1 MALGQQ
7 HENQAGR
14 YVMSS
19 SHKTSKN
26 LGPRTNI
33 VHSGRHPG
41 ENHGFVNPPVYHAS
55 TIFYPSY
62 EALQEKDA
70 RYVYGRRGTPTMEAL
85 EEAVATLE
93 GGHGAKICPSGLS
106 AITTM
111 LLSFLK
117 TGDHL
122 LVTDSTYRPTRSFCD
137 HVLKDLGIETTYY
150 DPLLG
155 GNIASLFRENTRLV
169 YTESPGS
176 QTMEVQDI
184 PAIVE
189 AAHARGILVSTDNTW
204 SGGHYFKAFD
214 HGCDISV
221 QAGTKYIV
229 GHSDAMLG
237 TITVTKEHWPR
248 LDRYWQLIGSCAG
261 PDDIYLGQRG
271 LRTLDVRLERHMKN
285 TLEIA
290 GWLQGRAEVE
300 RVMYPALPSDPGHEI
315 WKRDYSGA
323 SGLFSFVLKPVA
335 EAGVAAFFNTLQFF
349 GMGYSWGGYESLA
362 VPFDPTSYRTATEWP
377 HEGAGVRLHIGL
389 EDVDDLKADL
399 DRAFAALKASA

>member
-1 MALGQQ
+1 MTSLK
-7 HENQAGR
+7 NQP
-14 YVMSS
+14 S
-19 SHKTSKN
+19 N
-26 LGPRTNI
+26 IGPSTDL
-33 VHSGRHPG
+33 VHSGRHPH

-55 TIFYPSY
+55 TIFFPSY
-62 EALQEKDA
+62 ESLKA
-70 RYVYGRRGTPTMEAL
+70 RDTQYVYGRRGTPTMAAL
-85 EEAVATLE
+85 EEAVSSLE
-93 GGHGAKICPSGLS
+93 GGYGTKICPSGLS

-117 TGDHL
+117 AGDHL

-137 HVLKDLGIETTYY
+137 EVLKGLGIETTYY
-150 DPLLG
+150 DPMLG
-155 GNIASLFRENTRLV
+155 ADIASLFKPNTKLV
-169 YTESPGS
+169 YTECPGS

-184 PAIVE
+184 PAIVK
-189 AAHARGILVSTDNTW
+189 AAHEHGILVSTDNTW
-204 SGGHYFKAFD
+204 SAGHYFKAFE

-237 TITVTKEHWPR
+237 TITVTEEHWPT
-248 LDRYWQLIGSCAG
+248 LDKYWNLIGPCAG
-261 PDDIYLGQRG
+261 PDDIYLAQRG

-290 GWLQGRAEVE
+290 SWLQDRAEVE

-315 WKRDYSGA
+315 WKRDFTGA
-323 SGLFSFVLKPVA
+323 SGLFSFVLKPVPDA
-335 EAGVAAFFNTLQFF
+335 AVAKFFNSLKFF

-362 VPFDPTSYRTATEWP
+362 VPFDPSSYRSATVWP
-377 HEGAGVRLHIGL
+377 HEGPGVRLHIGL

-399 DRAFAALKASA
+399 DGAFAAMTAAA

>member
-1 MALGQQ
+1 MT
-7 HENQAGR
+7 
-14 YVMSS
+14 
-19 SHKTSKN
+19 TSKKHPIKT
-26 LGPRTNI
+26 GPLTDI
-33 VHSGRHPG
+33 VHSGRHPHD
-41 ENHGFVNPPVYHAS
+41 NHGFVNPPVYHAS
-55 TIFYPSY
+55 TIFFSSY
-62 EALQEKDA
+62 EALKSRDA
-70 RYVYGRRGTPTMEAL
+70 KYLYGRRGTPTMEAL
-85 EEAVATLE
+85 EEAVASLE
-93 GGHGAKICPSGLS
+93 GGYGTRLCPSGLS

-111 LLSFLK
+111 LLTFLK

-137 HVLKDLGIETTYY
+137 QVLKGLGIETTYY
-150 DPLLG
+150 DPMIG
-155 GNIASLFRENTRLV
+155 GDISSLFQDNTKLV
-169 YTESPGS
+169 YTECPGS

-204 SGGHYFKAFD
+204 AAGHYFKAFA

-237 TITVTKEHWPR
+237 TITVTEALWPQ
-248 LDRYWQLIGSCAG
+248 LDKYWQLLGPCVG

-285 TLEIA
+285 TLAIA
-290 GWLQGRAEVE
+290 SWLEGREDVE

-315 WKRDYSGA
+315 WKRDFTGA
-323 SGLFSFVLKPVA
+323 SGLFSFVLTPQPESA
-335 EAGVAAFFNTLQFF
+335 VAAFFNSLQFF
-349 GMGYSWGGYESLA
+349 GMGYSWGGFESLA
-362 VPFDPTSYRTATEWP
+362 VPFDPTSYRSATVWP
-377 HEGAGVRLHIGL
+377 HEGSGVRLHIGL

-399 DRAFAALKASA
+399 DGAFAAMTAAA

>member
-1 MALGQQ
+1 MTTHNKPL
-7 HENQAGR
+7 
-14 YVMSS
+14 
-19 SHKTSKN
+19 KTK
-26 LGPRTNI
+26 GPRTDI
-33 VHSGRHPG
+33 VHSGRHP
-41 ENHGFVNPPVYHAS
+41 EDNQGFVNPPVYHAS

-62 EALQEKDA
+62 EALQAKDA
-70 RYVYGRRGTPTMEAL
+70 KYVYGRRGTPTMASL
-85 EEAVATLE
+85 EEAVASLE
-93 GGHGAKICPSGLS
+93 GGYGSKICPSGLS

-111 LLSFLK
+111 LLTFLK
-117 TGDHL
+117 AGDHL

-137 HVLKDLGIETTYY
+137 QMLKDLGIETTYY

-155 GNIASLFRENTRLV
+155 ADIASLFQDNTKLV
-169 YTESPGS
+169 YTECPGS

-204 SGGHYFKAFD
+204 SGGHFFKAFA

-237 TITVTKEHWPR
+237 TITVTEELFPQ
-248 LDRYWQLIGSCAG
+248 LDKGWQLIGSCAG

-285 TLEIA
+285 TVEIA
-290 GWLQGRAEVE
+290 SWLQERAEVE
-300 RVMYPALPSDPGHEI
+300 QVMYPALPSDPGHEI
-315 WKRDYSGA
+315 WKRDFTGA
-323 SGLFSFVLKPVA
+323 SGLFSFVLKPVP
-335 EAGVAAFFNTLQFF
+335 EASVAAFFNALTYF
-349 GMGYSWGGYESLA
+349 GMGFSWGGYESLA
-362 VPFDPTSYRTATEWP
+362 VPFDPSSYRSATVWP
-377 HEGAGVRLHIGL
+377 HEGSGVRLHIGL

-399 DRAFAALKASA
+399 ESAFSAMKASI

>member
-1 MALGQQ
+1 
-7 HENQAGR
+7 
-14 YVMSS
+14 MSS
-19 SHKTSKN
+19 SDKLPKN
-26 LGPRTNI
+26 LGPRTSI
-33 VHSGRHPG
+33 VHSGRHPD

-62 EALQEKDA
+62 EALQDKNA

-93 GGHGAKICPSGLS
+93 GGYGAKICPSGLS

-117 TGDHL
+117 AGDHL

-137 HVLKDLGIETTYY
+137 HVLKGLGIETTYY
-150 DPLLG
+150 DPLIG
-155 GNIASLFRENTRLV
+155 GDITSLFKDNTRLV
-169 YTESPGS
+169 YTECPGS

-184 PAIVE
+184 PAIAD
-189 AAHARGILVSTDNTW
+189 AAHAKGILVSTDNTW
-204 SGGHYFKAFD
+204 SGGHYFKAFE

-237 TITVTKEHWPR
+237 TITVSEDHWER

-285 TLEIA
+285 TVEIA
-290 GWLQGRAEVE
+290 NWLLERAEVAE
-300 RVMYPALPSDPGHEI
+300 VMYPALPSDPGHDI
-315 WKRDYSGA
+315 WKRDFTGA

-335 EAGVAAFFNTLQFF
+335 EEAIAAFFNTLQFF

-377 HEGAGVRLHIGL
+377 HEGSGVRLHIGL
-389 EDVDDLKADL
+389 EDVDDLKSDL
-399 DRAFAALKASA
+399 DQAFAALKASA

>member
-1 MALGQQ
+1 M
-7 HENQAGR
+7 
-14 YVMSS
+14 
-19 SHKTSKN
+19 TSLKN
-26 LGPRTNI
+26 DHQKIGPSTDI
-33 VHSGRHPG
+33 VHSGRHPH

-55 TIFYPSY
+55 TIFFPSY
-62 EALQEKDA
+62 EALKSRDVK
-70 RYVYGRRGTPTMEAL
+70 YGYGRRGTPTMEAL
-85 EEAVATLE
+85 EEAVASLE
-93 GGHGAKICPSGLS
+93 GGYGSKICPSGLS

-117 TGDHL
+117 AGDHL

-137 HVLKDLGIETTYY
+137 HVLKDLGVETTYY
-150 DPLLG
+150 DPMLG
-155 GNIASLFRENTRLV
+155 ADIATLFKDNTKLV
-169 YTESPGS
+169 YTECPGS

-189 AAHARGILVSTDNTW
+189 AAHAKGILVSTDNTW
-204 SGGHYFKAFD
+204 SAGHYFKAFA

-237 TITVTKEHWPR
+237 TITVTEELWPT

-285 TLEIA
+285 TIEIA
-290 GWLQGRAEVE
+290 SWLQERDEVE

-315 WKRDYSGA
+315 WKRDFSGA
-323 SGLFSFVLKPVA
+323 SGLFSFVLKPVPEHA
-335 EAGVAAFFNTLQFF
+335 VAKFFNTLQFF

-362 VPFDPTSYRTATEWP
+362 VPFDPSSYRSATVWP
-377 HEGAGVRLHIGL
+377 HEGSGVRLHIGL

-399 DRAFAALKASA
+399 DGAFAAMTASA